1 MTGTLTE
8 KDAVEVVQGRKRKGC
23 TRRTSEAAVM
33 FVASKRTVHP
43 LLKVQKSEFVIS
55 MKRNNTEEFQEDVV
69 NDTSEVISG
78 SDRQGGTRRSCES
91 AQNNGGTQTAA
102 QDCIITQESNVESPS
117 KNKSSKAFK
126 EEIVKYALEVVPGGK
141 GKGGTR
147 GNCEAARKYGVSN
160 TSVHDWVRAQDCG
173 FKRASKS
180 ELTDAFKQAV
190 VHYALEVVPSGQ
202 GKGGTRG
209 TYEAAMKYGV
219 SQPAVHRWLSAHESG
234 FVKVSRTEF
243 SDAFKQE
250 VVQYALEVVPG
261 GKGKGG
267 TRGLNEAGIV
277 YGVPCPTLR
286 GWARSQLF
294 CGQSVVRRISNTI
307 KSEVVR
313 YALEEAASTGN
324 DAVAISNASQK
335 YSVEPAIIKGWIR
348 HSQSSSIIYAG

>member
-69 NDTSEVISG
+69 NDTSDVISG

-126 EEIVKYALEVVPGGK
+126 EEIVK
-141 GKGGTR
+141 
-147 GNCEAARKYGVSN
+147 
-160 TSVHDWVRAQDCG
+160 
-173 FKRASKS
+173 
-180 ELTDAFKQAV
+180 
-190 VHYALEVVPSGQ
+190 
-202 GKGGTRG
+202 
-209 TYEAAMKYGV
+209 
-219 SQPAVHRWLSAHESG
+219 
-234 FVKVSRTEF
+234 
-243 SDAFKQE
+243 
-250 VVQYALEVVPG
+250 YALEVVPG

-348 HSQSSSIIYAG
+348 HSQRSSIIYAG

>member
-1 MTGTLTE
+1 M
-8 KDAVEVVQGRKRKGC
+8 EVVQGSKRKSC
-23 TRRTSEAAVM
+23 TRGTSEAAEM

-43 LLKVQKSEFVIS
+43 LKKGQKSEFVIS
-55 MKRNNTEEFQEDVV
+55 KKHNNTEEFQEDIV
-69 NDTSEVISG
+69 NDSPKVVSG
-78 SDRQGGTRRSCES
+78 SDRKGGTRRSCES
-91 AQNNGGTQTAA
+91 AQNKGGTQRAA
-102 QDCIITQESNVESPS
+102 QDCMLTQESKVESLS
-117 KNKSSKAFK
+117 ENQFSKAFK

-147 GNCEAARKYGVSN
+147 GSCEAARKYGVSI

-190 VHYALEVVPSGQ
+190 VHYALEVVPGGK

-209 TYEAAMKYGV
+209 APEAAIKYGV
-219 SQPAVHRWLSAHESG
+219 SHRTVHGWMYAQKSG

-286 GWARSQLF
+286 GWAHSQLF
-294 CGQSVVRRISNTI
+294 CGQCVVRRISNTI

-348 HSQSSSIIYAG
+348 HSQRSSIIYAG